1 MAKKNDVSDST
12 DILFQE
18 INEEI
23 KNEKIMAFWK
33 KYGLYALILVVVA
46 LTIAV
51 SYESIVAWKN
61 KKAQPWSDAY
71 AYAFNL
77 QIQGNYDKSI
87 AVFQEMADENDG
99 IYRDFS
105 LLQIANI
112 YLEQDKVNEAMT
124 TLQKIIDNDDANP
137 NLKNVALIKLVSYKL
152 ENTPAEEINKLLEP
166 IINANNVWTNVALE
180 LKAMLAIRENDL
192 ATAKD
197 LYSQILNSGANLQES
212 MKTRAQDMLAVL
224 SEAASHN

>member
-61 KKAQPWSDAY
+61 KKAQTWSDAY

-87 AVFQEMADENDG
+87 AVFQDMADKNDG

-137 NLKNVALIKLVSYKL
+137 NLKNVALIKLVSYKF
-152 ENTPAEEINKLLEP
+152 ENAPAEEINKLLEP

>member
-61 KKAQPWSDAY
+61 KKAQTWSDAY

-87 AVFQEMADENDG
+87 AVFQEMADKNDG

-124 TLQKIIDNDDANP
+124 TLQTIIDNDDANP

-152 ENTPAEEINKLLEP
+152 ENAPAEEINKLLEP

>member
-61 KKAQPWSDAY
+61 KKAQTWSDAY

-87 AVFQEMADENDG
+87 AVFQEMADKNDG

-152 ENTPAEEINKLLEP
+152 ENAPAEEINKLLEP

-224 SEAASHN
+224 SEAVSHN

>member
-23 KNEKIMAFWK
+23 KNEKIMTFWK

-61 KKAQPWSDAY
+61 KKAQTWSDAY

-87 AVFQEMADENDG
+87 AVFQEMADKNDG

-152 ENTPAEEINKLLEP
+152 ENAPAEEINKLLEP

>member
-23 KNEKIMAFWK
+23 KNEKIMAFQK

-61 KKAQPWSDAY
+61 KKAQTWSDAY

-87 AVFQEMADENDG
+87 AVFQEMADKNDG

-152 ENTPAEEINKLLEP
+152 ENAPAEEINKLLEP

>member
-61 KKAQPWSDAY
+61 KKAQTWSDAY

-152 ENTPAEEINKLLEP
+152 ENAPAEEINKLLEP

>member
-61 KKAQPWSDAY
+61 KKAQTWSDAY

-87 AVFQEMADENDG
+87 AVFQDMADKNDG

-152 ENTPAEEINKLLEP
+152 ENAPAEEINKLLEP

>member
-23 KNEKIMAFWK
+23 KNEKIMTFWK

-61 KKAQPWSDAY
+61 KKAQTWSDAY

-87 AVFQEMADENDG
+87 AVFQEMADKNDG

-152 ENTPAEEINKLLEP
+152 ENAPAEEINKLLEP

-197 LYSQILNSGANLQES
+197 LYSQILSSGANLQES

>member
-61 KKAQPWSDAY
+61 KKAQTWSDAY

-87 AVFQEMADENDG
+87 AVFQEMADKNDG

-152 ENTPAEEINKLLEP
+152 ENAPAEEINKLLEP

-224 SEAASHN
+224 NEAASHN

>member
-61 KKAQPWSDAY
+61 KKAQTWSDAY

-77 QIQGNYDKSI
+77 QIQGDYDKSI
-87 AVFQEMADENDG
+87 AVFQEMADKNDG

-152 ENTPAEEINKLLEP
+152 ENAPAEEINKLLEP

>member
-61 KKAQPWSDAY
+61 KKAQTWSDTY

-87 AVFQEMADENDG
+87 AVFQEMADKNDG

-152 ENTPAEEINKLLEP
+152 ENAPAEEINKLLEP

-224 SEAASHN
+224 NEAASHN

>member
-61 KKAQPWSDAY
+61 KKAQTWSDAY

-87 AVFQEMADENDG
+87 AVFQEMADKNDG

-152 ENTPAEEINKLLEP
+152 ENAPAEEINKLLEP

-212 MKTRAQDMLAVL
+212 MKSRAQDMLAVL

>member
-61 KKAQPWSDAY
+61 KKAQTWSDAY

-87 AVFQEMADENDG
+87 AVFQEMADKNDG

-124 TLQKIIDNDDANP
+124 ALQKIIDNDDANP

-152 ENTPAEEINKLLEP
+152 ENAPAEEINKLLEP

>member
-61 KKAQPWSDAY
+61 KKAQTWSDAY

-87 AVFQEMADENDG
+87 AVFQEMADKNDG

-152 ENTPAEEINKLLEP
+152 ENAPAEEINKLLEP